1 MSVEHQR
8 AITNV
13 ITKCDLVIQ
22 LRNQLIIE
30 NQYLIKKAI
39 KIKFHTKNRQKK
51 DELFSIGIDGL
62 MLAIDLLEYNVN
74 IRLLTDKLV
83 ISMFGVD

>member
-1 MSVEHQR
+1 MTTQLYTAIINNIKDTVLNQELSTMSVEHQR

-30 NQYLIKKAI
+30 NKYLIKKAI
-39 KIKFHTKNRQKK
+39 KIKFHTKIGKK
-51 DELFSIGIDGL
+51 KMNF
-62 MLAIDLLEYNVN
+62 
-74 IRLLTDKLV
+74 
-83 ISMFGVD
+83 FQ

>member
-1 MSVEHQR
+1 MTTQLYTAIINNIKDTVLNQELNTMSVEHQR

-30 NQYLIKKAI
+30 NKYLIKKAI
-39 KIKFHTKNRQKK
+39 K
-51 DELFSIGIDGL
+51 
-62 MLAIDLLEYNVN
+62 
-74 IRLLTDKLV
+74 
-83 ISMFGVD
+83 

>member
-30 NQYLIKKAI
+30 NKYLIKKAI

-51 DELFSIGIDGL
+51 DELFFFFLNGL
-62 MLAIDLLEYNVN
+62 MLAID
-74 IRLLTDKLV
+74 K
-83 ISMFGVD
+83 